1 MKVLDYILQWRGVR
15 SLRAMVVLVVFAMLA
30 MIFILSRVDNGRV
43 APAPVVS
50 ASIEPVE
57 ATPEIA
63 VTTSMAPAPARE
75 LKPKIVSPDAFFE
88 DLRDGFDP
96 DHWWPSTHGN
106 TEPGIHYGGP
116 WKRENIAEYSD
127 RLSLKIVAGSETTPP
142 TMAEMKTKR
151 EFWYGR
157 YEVIMQP
164 SGEGG
169 TVSAFFTYT
178 GPWAGNPH
186 DEVDIEFLGR
196 HRDEVEF
203 NYFKN
208 GNTGNSSR
216 YKLGFN
222 PSESMNLY
230 AFEWRPSEIIWYIN
244 DEEVYRT
251 PSDSFDIPTNPSN
264 LFLSAW
270 TGAKNIESWVG
281 PARFG
286 DAANADFAC
295 VSFTPFSDKSY
306 TCSDLFAEDP
316 QFQTN

>member
-1 MKVLDYILQWRGVR
+1 MKVLDYILQWQGVR
-15 SLRAMVVLVVFAMLA
+15 SLRVMVVLVVFAMLA
-30 MIFILSRVDNGRV
+30 MIFVLSRVSNTPT
-43 APAPVVS
+43 APAPTPI
-50 ASIEPVE
+50 AETEPVE
-57 ATPEIA
+57 PETEMVATVSLAPEP
-63 VTTSMAPAPARE
+63 VQPV
-75 LKPKIVSPDAFFE
+75 KPKIVSPDAFFD

-96 DHWWPSTHGN
+96 DGWRPSTHANEAAG
-106 TEPGIHYGGP
+106 THYGGP
-116 WKRENIAEYSD
+116 WKRENIVDYDD
-127 RLSLKIVAGSETTPP
+127 RLSLKIRAGSEAARP
-142 TMAEMKTKR
+142 TMAELQTKR

-164 SGEGG
+164 SSEGG

-178 GPWAGNPH
+178 GPWSGNPH

-196 HRDEVEF
+196 HPNEVEF

-208 GNTGNSSR
+208 GKTGRSKR
-216 YKLGFN
+216 HKLDFKA
-222 PSESMNLY
+222 SESMNLY

-251 PSDSFDIPTNPSN
+251 PEDSFDIPTNPSN

-270 TGAKNIESWVG
+270 TGAKNIEAWVG

-286 DAANADFAC
+286 ETANADFAC

-306 TCSDLFAEDP
+306 TCSDLFSEDP
-316 QFQTN
+316 QFQ